1 MAVSRSVYLKNS
13 NCFNF
18 LGLRYCHFGA
28 TGFDKIGEILQSN
41 ESITSVN
48 LSCTFIEDKGIDR
61 LVHFL
66 SITNK
71 IQDLNLCYNSITV
84 AGVHHLIRL
93 MGTLTRIDLS
103 INPLKDEGVS
113 VLLSSLIATMKHIG
127 LRRVEMTSSSCHI
140 IADTLQKV
148 NSISFTLPKGD
159 CKVIYDSLV
168 NTIRLSDIEIEI
180 EDLSMNEDI
189 LSVIAQNPHIGSLT
203 LSYGENIMWVE
214 GTIKTWITGV
224 TNLLEHTVSLTEL
237 SIIGYDDENYLFDD
251 ILVLADGVKKNKSVK
266 ILKYSDNSMTVDI
279 MLKFLERLTEACTLE
294 EVAVT
299 VCVDPDDYH
308 DCQCLATVEKNVRQ
322 INNNRKLN
330 GMSALYVIINE
341 DLSY

>member
-1 MAVSRSVYLKNS
+1 M
-13 NCFNF
+13 
-18 LGLRYCHFGA
+18 
-28 TGFDKIGEILQSN
+28 
-41 ESITSVN
+41 
-48 LSCTFIEDKGIDR
+48 
-61 LVHFL
+61 
-66 SITNK
+66 
-71 IQDLNLCYNSITV
+71 
-84 AGVHHLIRL
+84 
-93 MGTLTRIDLS
+93 
-103 INPLKDEGVS
+103 
-113 VLLSSLIATMKHIG
+113 LLSSLIATMKHIG

-330 GMSALYVIINE
+330 GMSALHVIINE